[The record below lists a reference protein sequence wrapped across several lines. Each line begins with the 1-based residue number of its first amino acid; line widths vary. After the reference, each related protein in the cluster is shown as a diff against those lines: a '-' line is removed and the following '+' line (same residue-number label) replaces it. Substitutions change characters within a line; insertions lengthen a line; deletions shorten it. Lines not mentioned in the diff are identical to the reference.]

1 MLSWTRADLET
12 ACRQLGFQ
20 GGRWWSWMDRRWPAK
35 PRLLYEQPGCRGTE
49 SSLTSC
55 ERWSERQL
63 GGGVCG
69 TVLTEPINVD
79 VVVAFVKDHRH
90 RTIFRLSSRSW
101 NIVFTAPRWSH
112 ESDQTLERHSF
123 RRSVVRSTTDPRKY
137 ALRTEIEVD
146 STERCDRVSIP

>member
-1 MLSWTRADLET
+1 
-12 ACRQLGFQ
+12 
-20 GGRWWSWMDRRWPAK
+20 MDRRWPAK

-79 VVVAFVKDHRH
+79 VVVASVKDHRH
-90 RTIFRLSSRSW
+90 RFQIIIPILEYRVYRATMEPRERSNIGEAFVSKKRCTID
-101 NIVFTAPRWSH
+101 H
-112 ESDQTLERHSF
+112 
-123 RRSVVRSTTDPRKY
+123 
-137 ALRTEIEVD
+137 
-146 STERCDRVSIP
+146 